1 MLQMPFSLA
10 PARRAGSWLLIAAGA
25 AFALPAGADRP
36 LPAGARTP
44 LPPVEGEVIVKFKAT
59 ADLTRQY
66 ALSSRAEAST
76 VRNVLTERANV
87 MGARLGR
94 TLQAG
99 PAVGANI
106 QVLRASGITAAEL
119 AAQLA
124 ADPDVEFAE
133 PNQRMR
139 RTAAPNDPLYAAS
152 ATERRSNGSSMQDGP
167 ASGQWYLRAPAA
179 TLALGPVSSID
190 IETAWARTRGNSS
203 VVVAVLDTG
212 VRSEHPDLAGRLLP
226 GYDFVS
232 NTTVANDGGGR
243 DSDPSDPGDWLTSA
257 ESRTTTFSGC
267 TASDSSWH
275 GTSTASLIGAATDDN
290 NGMAGAAPGV
300 RVLPVRVLGK
310 CFGDSADIQ
319 AAMRWAAG
327 ISVPGVPDN
336 PNPAKVLNLSLGGS
350 SATCSRDY
358 QDAVD
363 QVRAR
368 GTIVVAAAGNS
379 AGGPVGSPANCTGVI
394 AVAGLRHAGTKVGFS
409 DLGSQISIAAPA
421 GNCINVSSG
430 AACVY
435 PILAATNTGF
445 QGPDRSGWTDSYNIT
460 VGTSFAAP
468 LVAATA
474 ALMVSERLTLTP
486 DQALATLKATARPF
500 PTTGGDNSIVPFL
513 AVRRCDEPNRFNQT
527 TDPTNYGLDL
537 QCYCTTSTCG
547 AGMLDAGRA
556 VAAIAGPQAAIT
568 VSTAAPTAGSAV
580 TLSGSGSSASGSASL
595 STYLWEITDGGGI
608 VTAFSSA
615 TNAATATLTPSAAGS
630 FTVRLTVTDSTG
642 ASANTT
648 QTVAVA
654 AAPVVTP
661 PTAPAAGGGG
671 GGGGS
676 MSLAWLAALAL
687 AVAALFRASAPTP
700 TPRPARPRKA

>member
-10 PARRAGSWLLIAAGA
+10 PARRAGSWLLMAVGA

-76 VRNVLTERANV
+76 VRNVLSERANV

-106 QVLRASGITAAEL
+106 QVLRASGISAAEL

-336 PNPAKVLNLSLGGS
+336 PNPAKVLNLSLGGGGACS
-350 SATCSRDY
+350 TSYQSA
-358 QDAVD
+358 VNE
-363 QVRAR
+363 VLAR
-368 GTIVVAAAGNS
+368 GVVIVAAAGNS
-379 AGGPVGSPANCTGVI
+379 AGGPVSAPASCAGVI

-409 DLGSQISIAAPA
+409 DLGTQISIAAPA
-421 GNCINVSSG
+421 GNCINITAG
-430 AACVY
+430 TPCLF
-435 PILAATNTGF
+435 PILAATNTGT
-445 QGPDRSGWTDSYNIT
+445 QGPVGSTWTDSYNIT
-460 VGTSFAAP
+460 VGTSFASP

-474 ALMVSERLTLTP
+474 GLMFSERSTLTP
-486 DQALATLKATARPF
+486 ATLLSTLRSTARPF
-500 PTTGGDNSIVPFL
+500 PTTGGDNGDGTVVPQCSAPST
-513 AVRRCDEPNRFNQT
+513 AVEQ
-527 TDPTNYGLDL
+527 L
-537 QCYCTTSTCG
+537 QCYCNTTFCG

-580 TLSGSGSSASGSASL
+580 TLSGSGSTASGSASL

-608 VTAFSSA
+608 ATAFSSA

-642 ASANTT
+642 ASASAT
-648 QTVAVA
+648 QTVTVS
-654 AAPVVTP
+654 AAPASTP
-661 PTAPAAGGGG
+661 PTTPAAPAAGG

-700 TPRPARPRKA
+700 TTRPARPRKA

>member
-10 PARRAGSWLLIAAGA
+10 PARRAGSWLLMAVGA

-36 LPAGARTP
+36 VPAGARTP
-44 LPPVEGEVIVKFKAT
+44 LAPVEGEVIVKFKAT
-59 ADLTRQY
+59 ANLTRQY
-66 ALSSRAEAST
+66 ALSARAEAST

-336 PNPAKVLNLSLGGS
+336 PNPAKVLNLSLGGGGACS
-350 SATCSRDY
+350 TSYQSA
-358 QDAVD
+358 VNE
-363 QVRAR
+363 VLAR
-368 GTIVVAAAGNS
+368 GVVIVAAAGNS
-379 AGGPVGSPANCTGVI
+379 AGGPVSAPASCAGVI

-409 DLGSQISIAAPA
+409 DLGTQISIAAPA
-421 GNCINVSSG
+421 GNCINITAG
-430 AACVY
+430 TPCLF
-435 PILAATNTGF
+435 PILAATNTGT
-445 QGPDRSGWTDSYNIT
+445 QGPVGSTWTDSYNIT
-460 VGTSFAAP
+460 VGTSFASP

-474 ALMVSERLTLTP
+474 GLMFSERSTLTP
-486 DQALATLKATARPF
+486 ATLLSTLRSTARPF
-500 PTTGGDNSIVPFL
+500 PTTGGDNGDGTVVPQCSAPST
-513 AVRRCDEPNRFNQT
+513 AVEQ
-527 TDPTNYGLDL
+527 L
-537 QCYCTTSTCG
+537 QCYCNTTFCG

-580 TLSGSGSSASGSASL
+580 TLSGSGSTASGSASL

-608 VTAFSSA
+608 ATAFSSA

-642 ASANTT
+642 ASASAT
-648 QTVAVA
+648 QTVTVS
-654 AAPVVTP
+654 AAPASTP
-661 PTAPAAGGGG
+661 PTTPAAPAAGG

-700 TPRPARPRKA
+700 TTRPARPRKA

>member
-1 MLQMPFSLA
+1 MLHQLLFLA
-10 PARRAGSWLLIAAGA
+10 PARRAGSLLLLAAGA

-36 LPAGARTP
+36 PPAGARAA
-44 LPPVEGEVIVKFKAT
+44 LSPVAGEVIVKFKAT
-59 ADLTRQY
+59 AELTRQY
-66 ALSSRAEAST
+66 ALSARAEAGT
-76 VRNVLTERANV
+76 VRNVLNDRASV

-99 PAVGANI
+99 PAVGPNI
-106 QVLRASGITAAEL
+106 QVLRASGISAAEL

-139 RTAAPNDPLYAAS
+139 RTAAPNDPLYATS
-152 ATERRSNGSSMQDGP
+152 ATERRSNGTGMQDGP

-179 TLALGPVSSID
+179 TLAQGPVSSID
-190 IETAWARTRGNSS
+190 IEAAWARNRGNST

-212 VRSEHPDLAGRLLP
+212 VRPDHPDLSGRLLP

-232 NTTVANDGGGR
+232 NAAVANDGGGR
-243 DSDPSDPGDWLTSA
+243 DADPSDPGDWVTAA
-257 ESRTTTFSGC
+257 EARTTTFSDC
-267 TASDSSWH
+267 TESSSSWH

-336 PNPAKVLNLSLGGS
+336 PNPAQVLNLSLGGGGS
-350 SATCSRDY
+350 CSAGY
-358 QDAVD
+358 QSAVNE
-363 QVRAR
+363 VLAR
-368 GTIVVAAAGNS
+368 GVVIVAAAGNS
-379 AGGPVGSPANCTGVI
+379 VGGPVSAPASCTGVI

-409 DLGSQISIAAPA
+409 DLGTQISIAAPA
-421 GNCINVSSG
+421 GNCINITNG
-430 AACVY
+430 TPCLF
-435 PILAATNTGF
+435 PILAATNTGT
-445 QGPDRSGWTDSYNIT
+445 QGPVSSTWTDSYNIT
-460 VGTSFAAP
+460 VGTSFASP

-474 ALMVSERLTLTP
+474 GLMLSERSTLTP
-486 DQALATLKATARPF
+486 AVLLSTLRSTARPF
-500 PTTGGDNSIVPFL
+500 PTTGGDNGDGSIVPQCSAPS
-513 AVRRCDEPNRFNQT
+513 AVVEQ
-527 TDPTNYGLDL
+527 L
-537 QCYCTTSTCG
+537 QCYCNTTYCG

-556 VAAIAGPQAAIT
+556 LAAVAGPQAAIT
-568 VSTAAPTAGSAV
+568 VNTAAPTAGSVVA
-580 TLSGSGSSASGSASL
+580 LSGSGSTASGSATL
-595 STYLWEITDGGGI
+595 SGYLWEITNGGGI
-608 VTAFSSA
+608 VSAFSSA
-615 TNAATATLTPSAAGS
+615 TNAASATLTPSAAGS

-642 ASANTT
+642 ASASST
-648 QTVAVA
+648 QIVVVA
-654 AAPVVTP
+654 AAPVTTP
-661 PTAPAAGGGG
+661 PTAPTPPSTPGTSGGG

-687 AVAALFRASAPTP
+687 AVAALFRASAPK
-700 TPRPARPRKA
+700 PRPVRPRKA

>member
-10 PARRAGSWLLIAAGA
+10 PARRAGSWLLMAVGA

-66 ALSSRAEAST
+66 ALSARAEAST
-76 VRNVLTERANV
+76 VRNVLSERANV

-106 QVLRASGITAAEL
+106 QVLRASGISAAEL

-139 RTAAPNDPLYAAS
+139 RTAAPNDPLYAVS
-152 ATERRSNGSSMQDGP
+152 ATERRSNGPSMQDGP
-167 ASGQWYLRAPAA
+167 ASGQWYMRAPTAA
-179 TLALGPVSSID
+179 VPVISTDVVSSTNL
-190 IETAWARTRGNSS
+190 EAAWARTRGSGS

-212 VRSEHPDLAGRLLP
+212 VRFDHPDLVGRLLP
-226 GYDFVS
+226 GYDFVA
-232 NTTVANDGGGR
+232 NPIVANDGGGR
-243 DSDPSDPGDWLTSA
+243 DSDPSDPGDWLTAA
-257 ESRTTTFSGC
+257 EAATSTFGGC

-275 GTSTASLIGAATDDN
+275 GTSTASLVGANSNDSI
-290 NGMAGAAPGV
+290 GMAGAASGV

-310 CFGDSADIQ
+310 CFGESADIQ
-319 AAMRWAAG
+319 AAIRWAAG

-336 PNPAKVLNLSLGGS
+336 PNPAKVINLSLGGGGEC
-350 SATCSRDY
+350 SAGYRA
-358 QDAVD
+358 AVSE
-363 QVRAR
+363 VVAR
-368 GTIVVAAAGNS
+368 GVVVVAAAGNS
-379 AGGPVGSPANCTGVI
+379 AGGAVSAPASCPDVI

-409 DLGSQISIAAPA
+409 DLGPQIGIAAPA
-421 GNCINVSSG
+421 GNCINITAGSP
-430 AACVY
+430 CLY
-435 PILAATNTGF
+435 PILAATNTGP
-445 QGPDRSGWTDSYNIT
+445 QGPLGSTWTDSYNIT
-460 VGTSFAAP
+460 VGTSFASP

-474 ALMVSERLTLTP
+474 ALMLSTQSTLTGS
-486 DQALATLKATARPF
+486 QVLGAMQATARPF
-500 PTTGGDNSIVPFL
+500 PSTGGDNGDGSIVRQCTAPRPG
-513 AVRRCDEPNRFNQT
+513 VDQ
-527 TDPTNYGLDL
+527 L
-537 QCYCTTSTCG
+537 QCYCNTTFCG
-547 AGMLDAGRA
+547 AGILDSNAALASVAPTSFVNISSSASAAISGDSVTFRITGLQLPAGRT
-556 VAAIAGPQAAIT
+556 VAAYAW
-568 VSTAAPTAGSAV
+568 
-580 TLSGSGSSASGSASL
+580 TLSGVDANVAS
-595 STYLWEITDGGGI
+595 
-608 VTAFSSA
+608 FSSS
-615 TNAATATLTPSAAGS
+615 TNAEIAVIRFAGAG
-630 FTVRLTVTDSTG
+630 TVVVSLAVTDSSG
-642 ASANTT
+642 
-648 QTVAVA
+648 TVTLTSQSLVVA
-654 AAPVVTP
+654 PAPVTTP
-661 PTAPAAGGGG
+661 PTTPTPPATGGSG

>member
-10 PARRAGSWLLIAAGA
+10 PARRAGSWLLMAVGA

-66 ALSSRAEAST
+66 ALSARAEAST

-106 QVLRASGITAAEL
+106 QVLRASGMSATEL
-119 AAQLA
+119 AAKLA

-139 RTAAPNDPLYAAS
+139 RTAAPNDPLYAVS
-152 ATERRSNGSSMQDGP
+152 ATERRSNGSSLQDGP
-167 ASGQWYLRAPAA
+167 TSGQWYLRAPAA
-179 TLALGPVSSID
+179 TLAQGPVSSID
-190 IETAWARTRGNSS
+190 IETAWARNRGNSS

-212 VRSEHPDLAGRLLP
+212 VRPEHPDLAGRLLP

-257 ESRTTTFSGC
+257 ESRTSTFSGC

-336 PNPAKVLNLSLGGS
+336 PNPAKVLNLSLGGGGAC
-350 SATCSRDY
+350 SASY
-358 QDAVD
+358 QSAVNE
-363 QVRAR
+363 VLAR
-368 GTIVVAAAGNS
+368 GVVIVAAAGNS
-379 AGGPVGSPANCTGVI
+379 AGGPVSAPASCAGVI

-421 GNCINVSSG
+421 GNCINITAGSP
-430 AACVY
+430 CLF
-435 PILAATNTGF
+435 PILAATNTGA
-445 QGPDRSGWTDSYNIT
+445 QGPVGSTWTDSYNIT
-460 VGTSFAAP
+460 VGTSFASP

-474 ALMVSERLTLTP
+474 GLMFSERSTLTP
-486 DQALATLKATARPF
+486 ATLLTALRSTARPF
-500 PTTGGDNSIVPFL
+500 PTTGGDNGDGTVVPQCV
-513 AVRRCDEPNRFNQT
+513 APSTSVEQ
-527 TDPTNYGLDL
+527 L
-537 QCYCTTSTCG
+537 QCYCNTTFCG

-580 TLSGSGSSASGSASL
+580 TLSGSGSTASGSASL

-642 ASANTT
+642 ANANTT
-648 QTVAVA
+648 QTVTVA

-661 PTAPAAGGGG
+661 PTAPATGGGGG

-700 TPRPARPRKA
+700 TPRQARPRKA